1 MQPHCNM
8 NFHIYQFYML
18 ATNDLSYA
26 TPALSQVRT
35 GSKSVDAVIE
45 KLDNALL
52 SYEETLSN
60 ATGQGIDVASK
71 EIDYK
76 WTYVSSV
83 FFTSTVITT
92 VGKI

>member
-1 MQPHCNM
+1 
-8 NFHIYQFYML
+8 ML

-45 KLDNALL
+45 KLDKHLL

-60 ATGQGIDVASK
+60 ATGQGIDVATK

-76 WTYVSSV
+76 WTYISSV
-83 FFTSTVITT
+83 FFSSTVITT
-92 VGKI
+92 VGKSFSVSTYSIVKSI